1 LNASQTTFSCANVG
15 TNNVTLTVT
24 DAAGNIATCNAV
36 VTVLD
41 HVQGAT
47 ATITSTPSSPIC
59 LGESVTFT
67 ATGTNLGANPSYQ
80 WYEGGTP
87 VGTNSDT
94 YITTGLTNGENVY
107 VEITSGPCNTVTI
120 SNSIVMTVNPLLPV
134 TFTLNASANPA
145 CSGDNITF
153 FVTGLTNGGA
163 TPTYQWYVNGTPVG
177 GNTNAYS
184 STTINDNDVV
194 SVDVSSSLACANPI
208 PATQSI
214 PMTVTPN
221 ATISLI

>member
-1 LNASQTTFSCANVG
+1 
-15 TNNVTLTVT
+15 
-24 DAAGNIATCNAV
+24 
-36 VTVLD
+36 
-41 HVQGAT
+41 
-47 ATITSTPSSPIC
+47 
-59 LGESVTFT
+59 
-67 ATGTNLGANPSYQ
+67 
-80 WYEGGTP
+80 
-87 VGTNSDT
+87 
-94 YITTGLTNGENVY
+94 
-107 VEITSGPCNTVTI
+107 
-120 SNSIVMTVNPLLPV
+120 TVNPLLPV

-177 GNTNAYS
+177 GNTNSYS

-221 ATISLI
+221 ATISLISANDVQTVCNGTAMTDIVYNITNASNAIITGIPTGVTGTYNSGTFT